1 MTDKAIIITLAA
13 FLAAAPAVSAQTA
26 DVTGTWTATFDAD
39 GRTYPATMVL
49 KEDGEKASG
58 TITSDRGDT
67 TITGTV
73 TGRTVAFAFT
83 TSGENGPIPIAMK
96 GDVDGDTMKGTFDY
110 GSGVGTWNASRG
122 TQQKEPPKSDAPAT
136 KFDVTGE
143 WAFSIELPN
152 ISATPTVV
160 LKQDGESLTGEYQ
173 SAQYGKFPLKGTI
186 KGDTIDFGFEMTIEG
201 NALSVSY
208 SGTVVDKDSME
219 GEVSY
224 GGLAD
229 GTFTAARRK

>member
-1 MTDKAIIITLAA
+1 
-13 FLAAAPAVSAQTA
+13 
-26 DVTGTWTATFDAD
+26 
-39 GRTYPATMVL
+39 
-49 KEDGEKASG
+49 
-58 TITSDRGDT
+58 
-67 TITGTV
+67 
-73 TGRTVAFAFT
+73 
-83 TSGENGPIPIAMK
+83 MK

-110 GSGVGTWNASRG
+110 GSGIGTWSASRG
-122 TQQKEPPKSDAPAT
+122 AQQKEPPKGDAPAP
-136 KFDVTGE
+136 KIDVTGE

-160 LKQDGESLTGEYQ
+160 FKQDGESLTGEYQ
-173 SAQYGKFPLKGTI
+173 SATYGKFPLKGTI
-186 KGDTIDFGFEMTIEG
+186 KGTTIDFGFEMTIEG

-208 SGTVVDKDSME
+208 SGTVVDKDSMN